1 MLGLIIN
8 ILSTIFNAIP
18 FIHKKLRTPVT
29 ISPKQISLKAQP
41 WNIKTTFHL
50 QNRTTEI
57 LFDVWIRI
65 SVEDCDIESNDIR
78 IDSGKSEGILSER
91 ISDISIDYDLVRID
105 GDDNKGKEC
114 IFFIVYSLPPQIP
127 QPFTIEVVSKS
138 NVEKYR
144 KPRILLRTTRCS
156 KEPVKLLKKN
166 NEIVYP
172 FTPPQAFTIKRLSLK
187 MKRK

>member
-1 MLGLIIN
+1 MISLIID
-8 ILSTIFNAIP
+8 ILSTILNAIP

-41 WNIKTTFHL
+41 WNIKTTFHV

-65 SVEDCDIESNDIR
+65 SVEDCDIKSNDIR
-78 IDSGKSEGILSER
+78 IDSGKGERLLSER
-91 ISDISIDYDLVRID
+91 ISDISIDYDFVRMD
-105 GDDNKGKEC
+105 GADNKGKEC
-114 IFFIVYSLPPQIP
+114 IFFIIYSLAPQIP

-138 NVEKYR
+138 NLEKNR
-144 KPRILLRTTRCS
+144 KPRILLGTIHYS